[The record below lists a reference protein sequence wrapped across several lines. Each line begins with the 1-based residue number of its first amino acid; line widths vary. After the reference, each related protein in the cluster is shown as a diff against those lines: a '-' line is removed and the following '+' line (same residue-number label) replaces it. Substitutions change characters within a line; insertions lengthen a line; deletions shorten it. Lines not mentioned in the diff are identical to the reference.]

1 MSLFRHLRVRLF
13 LTYLLV
19 ITVGAL
25 TVLMVV
31 SLLASSFFEGHLG
44 RMGMGPGPMAE
55 MMESGRQELVDAFAA
70 SVGTAL
76 LVGAGAAVLT
86 AGLAAV
92 LLGRYLLGPLEAVR
106 AATRRLA
113 AGDYR
118 EPVPVPSEVELA
130 ALARDVNALAQ
141 ALAATEGRRVRLLSE
156 VAHELRTP
164 LTTIEGYMEGL
175 IDGVLP
181 PTGETYA
188 AVADEAGRLK
198 RLADDLALLSRAEE
212 GVIPL
217 QPEDTDL
224 GEIAA
229 RAAERLRPQYDDQEV
244 DLVVDIIG
252 LSLPVRADPDRI
264 AQVFTNLLGNALTH
278 TPSGGTVAVR
288 GGQEDSKAWV
298 EVADTGRGIPPEELE
313 RIFERFHR
321 AAGGG
326 AEAGRGIGLTIARS
340 ITRAHG
346 GEVTAASQGVGHG
359 ATFRVAIPLR
369 RAGNRS

>member
-44 RMGMGPGPMAE
+44 RMGMGPGPMTD

-76 LVGAGAAVLT
+76 LVGAGAAVII

-141 ALAATEGRRVRLLSE
+141 ALAATEERRVRLLSE

-217 QPEDTDL
+217 QLVDTDL

-244 DLVVDIIG
+244 DLLVDTG
-252 LSLPVRADPDRI
+252 TSLPVRADPDRV

-278 TPSGGTVAVR
+278 TPSGGSVTVR
-288 GGQEDSKAWV
+288 GGQEDGTAWV

-321 AAGGG
+321 APGGG
-326 AEAGRGIGLTIARS
+326 GESGRGIGLTIARS

-346 GEVTAASQGVGHG
+346 GEVTAVSQGVDHG
-359 ATFRVAIPLR
+359 ATFRVTIPLR
-369 RAGNRS
+369 RAVNRS